1 MLVCGINQYCQ
12 SIIPNNTNSG
22 FSPWHYFARVSAE
35 VRQSED
41 SMPNKPWKE
50 LLLAFF
56 NEEFPAKIRVSRA
69 LPQPQ
74 TPCSFG
80 HNLHYAAVALS
91 VYHKFPIVWKRKN
104 NRFYFIQF
112 QINFIVKKLFEIQ
125 DWKMGKGWEEWL
137 VVTVQKYICLYD
149 EAITAFNN
157 KNMGKNK

>member
-56 NEEFPAKIRVSRA
+56 NEEFLAKIRVSRA

-112 QINFIVKKLFEIQ
+112 QINFIVKKLRLENGKRMGGMTSSHSTKVYMLVWWSDHSIQ
-125 DWKMGKGWEEWL
+125 
-137 VVTVQKYICLYD
+137 
-149 EAITAFNN
+149 
-157 KNMGKNK
+157 

>member
-112 QINFIVKKLFEIQ
+112 QINFIVKKLRLENGKRMGGMTSSHSTKVYMFVWWSDHSIQ
-125 DWKMGKGWEEWL
+125 
-137 VVTVQKYICLYD
+137 
-149 EAITAFNN
+149 
-157 KNMGKNK
+157 

>member
-112 QINFIVKKLFEIQ
+112 QINFIVKKLRLENGKRMGGMTSSHSTKVYMLVWWSDRSIQ
-125 DWKMGKGWEEWL
+125 
-137 VVTVQKYICLYD
+137 
-149 EAITAFNN
+149 
-157 KNMGKNK
+157 